1 MKRYN
6 SPPNWPTPPQGWQ
19 PPPGWQPDPEWGPPP
34 PGHEF
39 WIADS
44 GVSGQF
50 NQRGKALAITA
61 LSVSGVALLLCWI
74 PVVNNLVFILGLV
87 AVVLALVASVV
98 TMGAQSS
105 FRGMAIA
112 AVAVSILSVVGV
124 LASQAYYRSVI
135 SDAFGISEDET
146 RQRPT
151 AITSESHASPSGNS
165 SESDAGTAARP
176 FPLGTTA
183 SMGPD
188 YEVAVV
194 GVKLDATAEVLAA
207 NRFNN
212 PPEGQYVLVQLHVK
226 YVGVGEGNP
235 WLDLS
240 PTFVGTDARQYDAHE
255 CNAVLA
261 QGAMDVPTLETGGA
275 AGYQVCMDVP
285 EGAANGAKVFVERRL
300 SFSDKTRA
308 YWALS

>member
-1 MKRYN
+1 DTTN
-6 SPPNWPTPPQGWQ
+6 SQSPT
-19 PPPGWQPDPEWGPPP
+19 
-34 PGHEF
+34 
-39 WIADS
+39 
-44 GVSGQF
+44 GQ
-50 NQRGKALAITA
+50 
-61 LSVSGVALLLCWI
+61 
-74 PVVNNLVFILGLV
+74 
-87 AVVLALVASVV
+87 
-98 TMGAQSS
+98 
-105 FRGMAIA
+105 
-112 AVAVSILSVVGV
+112 
-124 LASQAYYRSVI
+124 
-135 SDAFGISEDET
+135 
-146 RQRPT
+146 
-151 AITSESHASPSGNS
+151 ASPSTHPLSGYGNK
-165 SESDAGTAARP
+165 ETHPRP

-212 PPEGQYVLVQLHVK
+212 PPEGQYVLVQLQVK